1 MVRRGSHAMF
11 ASSVLALLLVAPAIL
26 AWCLPWLDFL
36 AELNR
41 LTSPLLLPGAA
52 LSKFVTGSSWGDL
65 AYTIFFDWLI
75 YTFLSWPLMMALTSS
90 S

>member
-1 MVRRGSHAMF
+1 M
-11 ASSVLALLLVAPAIL
+11 
-26 AWCLPWLDFL
+26 DFL

-52 LSKFVTGSSWGDL
+52 LSKLVTGSSWADL
-65 AYTIFFDWLI
+65 AYTVFFDWLA
-75 YTFLSWPLMMALTSS
+75 YTLLSWPLMMALTSS